1 MQYRLTCGGMGDIMN
16 KKTVVSI
23 LENAFMVFLLLAMLV
38 QCVLYISFAQNNG
51 DGSLPVF
58 PESEVRLLA
67 NDSSMLTEAG
77 RSFVAPYFVGAIS
90 EDAGFGGAYEDSL
103 AYEVFGCFADVLENA
118 AGGTCKKVVYSGTD
132 KKYEYLDNLYGNTK
146 NCYYVR
152 LKNGI
157 EFSVLCQLMSDTYTE
172 LPENPDF
179 IITDMFLV
187 SGSMGESSIT
197 AVDPYGNVLKIFP
210 SKNISFNNEYLEAY
224 NNTEKDEFEF
234 VKIHSNAEKDRNCYF
249 PAFKYSVA
257 YKSLIGESFS
267 QSFDVDAD
275 SPELRSFVSIFGM
288 NNDNTRFYKRS
299 SDGAIIC
306 VEDTTSLE
314 INPDGNFVFL
324 PEDGGEA
331 LGVFLENGDDA
342 NGFYDYSSVA
352 QNIVAKINERLVGY
366 CAKLSLDDVTYSN
379 GECSFKYSYTVNGI
393 PIEKGESSG
402 FELRFASDR
411 LMYAQG
417 TLRTISFFEDERTEI
432 PQKTAYVLMEETES
446 PVVYFGPEYCFE
458 STGEDSE
465 TAFLRWMVETENIDG
480 RVQE

>member
-1 MQYRLTCGGMGDIMN
+1 MN

-23 LENAFMVFLLLAMLV
+23 LENVFMVFLLLAMLV

-51 DGSLPVF
+51 DGSLPSF
-58 PESEVRLLA
+58 SESEARLLA
-67 NDSSMLTEAG
+67 NDSSMLAEAG
-77 RSFVAPYFVGAIS
+77 KSFVTPYFVGAIS
-90 EDAGFGGAYEDSL
+90 ADTGYGGAYDDSL

-118 AGGTCKKVVYSGTD
+118 AGGTSKKVVYSGED
-132 KKYEYLDNLYGNTK
+132 KKYEYLDDLYSNTQS
-146 NCYYVR
+146 CYYVK

-187 SGSMGESSIT
+187 SGSMGEASII
-197 AVDPYGNVLKIFP
+197 AVGPYGNVLKIFP

-234 VKIHSNAEKDRNCYF
+234 VKVQSNAEIGRNCYF
-249 PAFKYSVA
+249 PVYKYSVE
-257 YKSLIGESFS
+257 YRSLVKESFGNLNIEI
-267 QSFDVDAD
+267 D
-275 SPELRSFVSIFGM
+275 SNELKSFVGIFGM

-314 INPDGNFVFL
+314 ITPSGDFIFL
-324 PEDGGEA
+324 PEDGGET
-331 LGVFLENGDDA
+331 LGVFTENGNDA
-342 NGFYDYSSVA
+342 SGFYDYSSAA

-366 CAKLSLDDVTYSN
+366 CAKLSLDDVSYSN
-379 GECSFKYSYTVNGI
+379 GECSFRYSYTVNGI
-393 PIEKGESSG
+393 PVEKEESAG
-402 FELRFASDR
+402 LELRFASDS
-411 LMYAQG
+411 LVYAQG
-417 TLRTISFFEDERTEI
+417 TLRIMSFLADEMTEM
-432 PQKTAYVLMEETES
+432 PQKTAYVLMGEAES

-458 STGEDSE
+458 DTDSGSK
-465 TAFLRWMVETENIDG
+465 TALMRWAVGTEQIDG
-480 RVQE
+480 RAQK